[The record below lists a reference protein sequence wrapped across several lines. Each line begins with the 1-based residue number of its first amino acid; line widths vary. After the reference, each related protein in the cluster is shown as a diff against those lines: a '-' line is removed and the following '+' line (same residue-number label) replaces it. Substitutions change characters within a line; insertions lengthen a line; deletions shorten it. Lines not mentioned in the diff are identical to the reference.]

1 MHYIILSFFLLFS
14 CLAHTKNISV
24 RTEKT
29 GFYSI
34 KHNDILFDAKTKIS
48 KIHLNNNK
56 GERPF
61 FIESG
66 KKTFQQE
73 DRIIFFSEKL
83 TGKYFYQHTL
93 DDYNGYE
100 LSIGKKSSAYKKWQM
115 KSKQVSKLPLCESV
129 SSTQHIEENNLLI
142 RVNTQQYQ
150 QTPELW
156 YWKKISQINKEGFS
170 VPLDFS
176 QANHQ
181 SDASVTVAFR
191 GVSSDKNAKELPDHE
206 VQVFFNGKLV
216 NTMTWEGKTQH
227 ESPAIS
233 LPAGLIKPEDNQIR
247 FFIPKRREDKKRILD
262 VVMLDYIDL
271 QFNIIPE
278 KATASNGLFSA
289 QECQLTLNDNQF
301 AYATGP
307 KNYSFDTVALDSQ
320 HPVYI
325 GNYETLE
332 KPIIQPIKTIDIK
345 QDETDY
351 LIISHPLFLD
361 TIQPLA
367 NFYQEKGMKV
377 DVVDVNDIYQRHTY
391 GIRELSAIKDFI
403 KETYHAGNGRLSHV
417 LLVGDSSWDWRNNE
431 KYLDK
436 YSSWANRRA
445 PLTQNFNTQ
454 KHFKYDLELQN
465 RDFIPTG
472 QYHSSQGHSASDNW
486 FVSIVPE
493 ENRKGED
500 YVPEIAIGRFTAAT
514 VEEAQA
520 MVEKSIHYQSNSKVG
535 PWKSRVLW
543 ITNANKGY
551 QNFSQRISN
560 NIGQYGSVAQNVFPK
575 EMDGDNLKVQET
587 LTKEINDGDLIVH
600 FIGHGGNSIWRI
612 GPPDVKKNRD
622 LFTLDHIDLLNN
634 KDNLPF
640 VMSMSCYSAPYDH
653 PVADSIGEKF
663 FRAKDK
669 GAIAVLAASWRNS
682 PSQSFSKAVF
692 NNIYENPQRS
702 LGQSILKAKRFHR
715 GRVALEMYNL
725 LGDPALK
732 LALPT
737 RKIATKVS
745 EERIDFDIEAQQF
758 NGKANIEFIDHS
770 NQVLKKFT
778 IDVKNSQFNI
788 PVDVDFEECSQGR
801 IYAWDSTQNID
812 AMAGFVCDTEER
824 IKELAALKELQKQEK
839 QQMLKEKRAKARALR
854 KEQRKNNKKNNA
866 INAE

>member
-1 MHYIILSFFLLFS
+1 MHYIILVFFLLSS
-14 CLAHTKNISV
+14 CLTHGKNISI

-34 KHNDILFDAKTKIS
+34 EHSDILFKAQTKIGD
-48 KIHLNNNK
+48 IHFNNEK

-61 FIESG
+61 FIDSG
-66 KKTFQQE
+66 KKVFKQN
-73 DRIIFFSEKL
+73 DNLIFFSERL
-83 TGKYFYQHTL
+83 TGQHFYQHPL

-115 KSKQVSKLPLCESV
+115 KPSQISKLPSCEYL
-129 SSTQHIEENNLLI
+129 STTHHLEENNLLI
-142 RVNTQQYQ
+142 RVNTQQYKE
-150 QTPELW
+150 TPELW

-176 QANHQ
+176 QARVQ
-181 SDASVTVAFR
+181 SDAYVTVAFR
-191 GVSSDKNAKELPDHE
+191 GISTDKHAKELPHHE
-206 VQVFFNGKLV
+206 VQIFFNGQLV
-216 NTMTWEGKTQH
+216 DTLNWQGKTQH
-227 ESPAIS
+227 KSTAIT
-233 LPAGLIKPEDNQIR
+233 LPAALIKAKDNHIL
-247 FFIPKRREDKKRILD
+247 FLVPKRKENKKRILD

-271 QFNIIPE
+271 QFNIPPE
-278 KATASNGLFSA
+278 KATASDGLFSK
-289 QECQLTLNDNQF
+289 QECQLPLKDNQF
-301 AYATGP
+301 AYASMQ
-307 KNYSFDTVALDSQ
+307 NQYAFDNVALGPN

-325 GNYETLE
+325 GNYETLQ
-332 KPIIQPIKTIDIK
+332 KPIIQPINTIDIK
-345 QDETDY
+345 QKKTDY

-361 TIQPLA
+361 SIQPLA
-367 NFYQEKGMKV
+367 DFYQEKGMNV
-377 DVVDVNDIYQRHTY
+377 DVIDVNNIYQKYTY

-403 KETYHAGNGRLSHV
+403 SDTYQAGNGRLSHV

-445 PLTQNFNTQ
+445 PLNRNFTQQN
-454 KHFKYDLELQN
+454 HFKYDLELQN

-493 ENRKGED
+493 KNRKGED
-500 YVPEIAIGRFTAAT
+500 YIPDIAIGRFTAAT
-514 VEEAQA
+514 TEEANA
-520 MVEKSIHYQSNSKVG
+520 MVEKTLHYQSNSKVG

-543 ITNANKGY
+543 ITNANKSY
-551 QNFSQRISN
+551 QNFSQRISKT
-560 NIGQYGSVAQNVFPK
+560 IGQFGSVAQNVFPK

-587 LTKEINDGDLIVH
+587 LTEEINEGDLIVH

-692 NNIYENPQRS
+692 NNIYENPEKS
-702 LGQSILKAKRFHR
+702 LGQSILQAKRFHK

-725 LGDPALK
+725 LGDPALR

-745 EERIDFDIEAQQF
+745 EQRIAFDIEAQQF
-758 NGKANIEFIDHS
+758 NGKANIEFIDRS

-778 IDVKNSQFNI
+778 VDVKKPKFDI
-788 PVDVDFEECSQGR
+788 PVDVNFDECTQGR
-801 IYAWDSTQNID
+801 IYAWDSQQNID
-812 AMAGFVCDTEER
+812 AMTGFACDTDER
-824 IKELAALKELQKQEK
+824 IKQLAIAEK
-839 QQMLKEKRAKARALR
+839 QQQKKDQETLKKRRDEARAKARIM
-854 KEQRKNNKKNNA
+854 KKKRKNA
-866 INAE
+866 Q